1 MQPAIAAFC
10 PHRFEAMD
18 CRIEKTGR
26 LSFLY
31 AEQID
36 AEGRAT
42 LTERRSATPFTVH
55 HVCSDARAV
64 VA

>member
-1 MQPAIAAFC
+1 
-10 PHRFEAMD
+10 MD